1 MKWFLKNKKIHT
13 MKSLIFILCLGF
25 SQMIQAQVTEIISG
39 FTKNLTK
46 QDLPFSGD
54 RKVFATGLNDRNTE
68 NIFVVSK
75 NKIGA
80 EGDELYIEKF
90 TKNASGGYDRTFSHK
105 KTHPK
110 NRALVFV
117 NNRAMLSDVDKD
129 GNMEIS
135 YMLQESPNGVDN
147 PSEKTTF
154 FTIFKNEAFEI
165 YNLKEENYQINHFS
179 PNFKKL
185 PSEIQKKLID
195 FWVKIDKK

>member
-1 MKWFLKNKKIHT
+1 MKKLYFTLFIALLP
-13 MKSLIFILCLGF
+13 SIFN
-25 SQMIQAQVTEIISG
+25 AQVTEVISG
-39 FTKNLTK
+39 FTQNLTK
-46 QDLPFSGD
+46 NDLPFSGD

-105 KTHPK
+105 KTHPI
-110 NRALVFV
+110 NRALIFV
-117 NNRAMLSDVDKD
+117 NNRGMLTDVDKD

-135 YMLQESPNGVDN
+135 YMLQESPDGVDN

-179 PNFKKL
+179 DNFNQL
-185 PSEIQKKLID
+185 PPQLQQNLID
-195 FWVKIDKK
+195 FWKKLDKK

>member
-1 MKWFLKNKKIHT
+1 MKKLY
-13 MKSLIFILCLGF
+13 FILFIALLPSVF
-25 SQMIQAQVTEIISG
+25 NAQVTEVISG

-46 QDLPFSGD
+46 KDLSFSGD

-90 TKNASGGYDRTFSHK
+90 TKNASGSYDRTFSHK
-105 KTHPK
+105 KTHTI
-110 NRALVFV
+110 NRALIFV
-117 NNRAMLSDVDKD
+117 NNRGLLSDVDKD
-129 GNMEIS
+129 GNMEIT

-179 PNFKKL
+179 DNFNQL
-185 PSEIQKKLID
+185 PAQLQQKLID
-195 FWVKIDKK
+195 FWEKLDKK